1 MSFVKILFVKGV
13 RHLALGV
20 TAFGIGM
27 DRISLDAL
35 MLRDF

>member
-13 RHLALGV
+13 NYLALGV
-20 TAFGIGM
+20 AGFGIGM

-35 MLRDF
+35 MLRAF